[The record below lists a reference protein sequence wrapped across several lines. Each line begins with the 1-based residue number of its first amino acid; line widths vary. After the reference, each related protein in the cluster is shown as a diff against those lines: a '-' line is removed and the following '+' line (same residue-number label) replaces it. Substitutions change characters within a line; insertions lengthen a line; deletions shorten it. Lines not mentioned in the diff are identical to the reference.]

1 MLEQIEQF
9 NFSKIEEILTQ
20 CQEMIKQSAAFE
32 TQREDKISQIK
43 MLYDRAHEYKVKH
56 ADDWKVEEDVR
67 KRGTRLKNLV
77 DLFKICEM
85 LKNVVIN

>member
-1 MLEQIEQF
+1 
-9 NFSKIEEILTQ
+9 
-20 CQEMIKQSAAFE
+20 
-32 TQREDKISQIK
+32 